1 MTDAALL
8 VGLALI
14 ALGLCAAP
22 AWLAIVGAGR
32 RRRRTPGGGLAIAA
46 AALLTPAALCM
57 VGAACR
63 TGWIALSRNGLIN
76 WPSHWLIEIV
86 ERVFPVAAALFPA
99 GLALVALAARAALV
113 AAARGP
119 DGPTP
124 GEERP

>member
-1 MTDAALL
+1 MTDAALGI
-8 VGLALI
+8 GLALI

-32 RRRRTPGGGLAIAA
+32 RRRRTPGGGLAITA

-57 VGAACR
+57 VAAACL
-63 TGWIALSRNGLIN
+63 TGWIALSRNGMIN
-76 WPSHWLIEIV
+76 WPPHGLTEIV
-86 ERVFPVAAALFPA
+86 ERAFPFAAALFPA

-119 DGPTP
+119 GDET
-124 GEERP
+124 GEEEPP